1 MVAQV
6 QSSSN
11 TDVEYAVTVE
21 RGQVVRCTCIAQFY
35 HPGKPCRHMKSTQ
48 EAINAEFAKAARFL
62 AVCAQVQGMQETWK
76 CQYEMA
82 FDSRF

>member
-1 MVAQV
+1 MVTQV

-11 TDVEYAVTVE
+11 ADVEYDVTISNGHAVH
-21 RGQVVRCTCIAQFY
+21 CTCIAQFY
-35 HPGKPCRHMKSTQ
+35 GKPCRHLKSVD
-48 EAINAEFAKAARFL
+48 AEIQAEIDRAARFL